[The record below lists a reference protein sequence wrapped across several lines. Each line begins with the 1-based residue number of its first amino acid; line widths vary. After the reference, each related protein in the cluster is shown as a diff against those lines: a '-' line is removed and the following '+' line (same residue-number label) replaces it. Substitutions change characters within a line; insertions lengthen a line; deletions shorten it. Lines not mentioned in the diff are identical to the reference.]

1 MKKYGF
7 IGAYDKIDMILYVA
21 KILELCNKKVLVI
34 DSTLNQKARYIIPTI
49 KQEAAYITDYE
60 GIDIAV
66 GFKNYEQIRQYS
78 KVQGELSYDVIL
90 VDIDNPYNI
99 QGFELNL
106 TDKNFFVTSF
116 DIFSLR
122 RGIQILSLVKSPMK
136 LTKILF
142 AQDILKEEND
152 YLNYLALGYK
162 ILWNEERIY
171 FPIENG
177 DLSVISENQR
187 AGKIKFKRLSQ
198 QYKDGLLVVANEVA
212 DDIGE
217 GQIRRAIKNIER
229 GM

>member
-7 IGAYDKIDMILYVA
+7 IGAYDKIDMIIYVA
-21 KILELCNKKVLVI
+21 KILELCNKRVLII

-60 GIDIAV
+60 NIDIAV
-66 GFKNYEQIRQYS
+66 GFKNYEQIRQYLRT
-78 KVQGELSYDVIL
+78 QEELPYDVVL

-106 TDKNFFVTSF
+106 TGKNFFVKSF

-122 RGIQILSLVKSPMK
+122 RGIQILSLVKNPMK

-162 ILWNEERIY
+162 ILWDEERIY

-187 AGKIKFKRLSQ
+187 AGKIRFKRLSQ

-212 DDIGE
+212 DDVGE

>member
-1 MKKYGF
+1 MKKFGF

-21 KILELCNKKVLVI
+21 KILELCSKKVLVI

-60 GIDIAV
+60 NIDVAV
-66 GFKNYEQIRQYS
+66 GFKNYEQIRQYLRT
-78 KVQGELSYDVIL
+78 QEELPYDIIL

-99 QGFELNL
+99 QGFELSL
-106 TDKNFFVTSF
+106 TDRNFFVTSF

-142 AQDILKEEND
+142 SQDILKEEND
-152 YLNYLALGYK
+152 YLNYLSLGYK
-162 ILWNEERIY
+162 ILWDEERIY

-177 DLSVISENQR
+177 DLSVITENQR
-187 AGKIKFKRLSQ
+187 AGKIRFKRLSQ
-198 QYKDGLLVVANEVA
+198 QYKDGLLVIASEVA
-212 DDIGE
+212 DDINE
-217 GQIRRAIKNIER
+217 GQIRRAIKNVER